1 MAPGVSAR
9 LLIKCAGVRP
19 SRLYGVG
26 KVHNTHMLVVAVRS
40 VCRFTTAPLCAGAL
54 EAWPARTTWR
64 SLRWWARRHG
74 LRSVPVELGSGR
86 AWREAVLTLRELV
99 EGHLA
104 PSARGAPGVETAYL
118 AQHALLD
125 QACFPRQA
133 GDGVGASVCMCPP
146 EYQKKHA
153 CNGQPTRSID
163 ALLRVHEG
171 EALQN
176 GSS

>member
-1 MAPGVSAR
+1 MASAR
-9 LLIKCAGVRP
+9 CTTRTCSWLLSGLSAASRPHPCAQARWRRGPRGRRGAACAG
-19 SRLYGVG
+19 G
-26 KVHNTHMLVVAVRS
+26 
-40 VCRFTTAPLCAGAL
+40 
-54 EAWPARTTWR
+54 
-64 SLRWWARRHG
+64 RRHG